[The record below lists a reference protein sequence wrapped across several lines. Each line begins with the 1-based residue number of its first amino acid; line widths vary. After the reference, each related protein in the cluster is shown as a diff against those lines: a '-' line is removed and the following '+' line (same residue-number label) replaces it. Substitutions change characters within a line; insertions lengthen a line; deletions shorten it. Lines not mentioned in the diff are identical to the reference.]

1 MSNFWDTV
9 SGYVGDA
16 AEFLMGTKTTDFST
30 GEVDYVGG
38 LQLGDVY
45 EFGKTVYGYAD
56 SFLSSDLGQL
66 AKKGA
71 KAYIAS
77 RDEEDS
83 KRLFQAPQI
92 EAPNIK
98 RSASTVSVAGLAALR
113 NPVGVNNPQ
122 VQTAIRRMSS
132 RNNFNPQLQRIM
144 QQNMTARQGRRT
156 LGVGSASLPRVAVT
170 PAAAVRRE
178 ATSKTV

>member
-16 AEFLMGTKTTDFST
+16 ADFLLGNQMGSPHGTTGKT
-30 GEVDYVGG
+30 GVLE
-38 LQLGDVY
+38 DVY

-170 PAAAVRRE
+170 PAAAVRKE
-178 ATSKTV
+178 ATNKTV

>member
-1 MSNFWDTV
+1 MSFWNTV
-9 SGYVGDA
+9 TDYAKDA
-16 AEFLMGTKTTDFST
+16 AEFIMGTKTTDFAT

-45 EFGKTVYGYAD
+45 EFGKTAYGYVD
-56 SFLSSDLGQL
+56 SFLSSELGS
-66 AKKGA
+66 AVKSGA
-71 KAYIAS
+71 KAYVAS
-77 RDEEDS
+77 QQKDAR
-83 KRLFQAPQI
+83 RPFQAPQI
-92 EAPNIK
+92 EMPNIK

-156 LGVGSASLPRVAVT
+156 LGVGSASLPRVAVA
-170 PAAAVRRE
+170 PAAAVRKE
-178 ATSKTV
+178 TTSKTV

>member
-1 MSNFWDTV
+1 MSDFWDTV

-16 AEFLMGTKTTDFST
+16 ADFLLGNQMGSPHGTTGKT
-30 GEVDYVGG
+30 GVLE
-38 LQLGDVY
+38 DVY

-56 SFLSSDLGQL
+56 SFLSSDVGQFV
-66 AKKGA
+66 KEGA

-77 RDEEDS
+77 RDEEDG

-132 RNNFNPQLQRIM
+132 RNNFNPQLQKIM

-170 PAAAVRRE
+170 PAAAVRKE
-178 ATSKTV
+178 ATTV

>member
-16 AEFLMGTKTTDFST
+16 ADFLLGNQMGSPHGTTGKT
-30 GEVDYVGG
+30 GVLE
-38 LQLGDVY
+38 DVY

-77 RDEEDS
+77 RGEDGE
-83 KRLFQAPQI
+83 RPFQAPQI
-92 EAPNIK
+92 DIPKIE
-98 RSASTVSVAGLAALR
+98 RTASTVTPAALAALR
-113 NPVGVNNPQ
+113 NPIGVNNPQ
-122 VQTAIRRMSS
+122 VQTAISRMSS
-132 RNNFNPQLQRIM
+132 RNNFNPQLQKIM

-170 PAAAVRRE
+170 PAAAVRKE